1 VTPDRLE
8 RLQHLADQLA
18 GKTRLCEVL
27 AQVLPAEAPR
37 TALMGRLR
45 ELAED
50 HLAFGS
56 ALRRLV
62 DETETEG
69 EPCAI

>member
-1 VTPDRLE
+1 MTPDRLAH
-8 RLQHLADQLA
+8 LQVLCQQLEA
-18 GKTRLCEVL
+18 KTRLCEVL
-27 AQVLPAEAPR
+27 AQVLPPDRPR
-37 TALMGRLR
+37 TALMSRLR

-56 ALRRLV
+56 ALRRMV
-62 DETETEG
+62 DAADSEG